1 MTRQFR
7 SLVQGMVLV
16 TGMAFASA
24 CAQTDELDEDLAVGQ
39 EEGALIDAAGG
50 CPYLT
55 SDINQFHAKYVQAFN
70 ADDPPKIGCLYEGN
84 ATFVDPATGT
94 LIMGRTN
101 IQNQLVFYQ
110 TGTHMVATTRYAII
124 GGGNVGLLS
133 AAYTIYDD
141 ASGGVVAAGQSAD
154 VVRRAANNMWMLV
167 VDHPF
172 GGQ

>member
-1 MTRQFR
+1 MTKPLSSILGLF
-7 SLVQGMVLV
+7 LLAGIV
-16 TGMAFASA
+16 FAPA
-24 CAQTDELDEDLAVGQ
+24 CAQQEDVDDPGLDEIEDY
-39 EEGALIDAAGG
+39 GG
-50 CPYLT
+50 SWSCPFAT
-55 SDINQFHAKYVQAFN
+55 TDFNQFHAKYVQAFN
-70 ADDPPKIGCLYEGN
+70 ADDPPKIGCLYEYN

-94 LIMGRTN
+94 FIMGRTN